1 MTSDV
6 EREFVEDMGRL
17 SFDPLAWVYY
27 SFPWGEAGTSLSDHD
42 GPDVWQIEVLSA
54 IRDGLLTP
62 DEAILLATSSGH
74 GIGKSSLVSWL
85 ILWAL
90 STFPDTRGV
99 VTANTATQLRSKTWA
114 ELTKWHNLFVL
125 KHWFS
130 VTATAI
136 FSSDPAHE
144 KTWRVDAI
152 PWSKNNTE
160 AFAGL
165 HNQGKRIL
173 VVFDEASAID
183 DPVWEVTEGALT
195 DTGTEII
202 WAVFGNP
209 TRNTGRFADCFR
221 KYKHRWKRFQVDS
234 RSARM
239 TNKAQIAQ
247 WIEDYGED
255 SDFVKVRV
263 RGIFPSASSLQLI
276 PLDIV
281 DAAFARHESLA
292 HESHSFTAKVLGV
305 DVARYGD
312 DRSAIFLRQ
321 GLRSE
326 LVWQGSKVDTMT
338 TANIVAQFEDQ
349 LGTAATFIDVG
360 AMGSGVIDKLR
371 ELGRHPIEIN
381 FASKP
386 FDPRFANKRAE
397 MWSNMA
403 DWLRQGGTLPS
414 RDKNNKAVRDDLRD
428 DLCAPEYGFTTSG
441 KLLLESKEEMK
452 KRGLA
457 SPDLADALALTFAA
471 PVRVQERTSSEMIC
485 DI

>member
-1 MTSDV
+1 MLFRS
-6 EREFVEDMGRL
+6 
-17 SFDPLAWVYY
+17 
-27 SFPWGEAGTSLSDHD
+27 
-42 GPDVWQIEVLSA
+42 
-54 IRDGLLTP
+54 
-62 DEAILLATSSGH
+62 AILLATSSGH

-255 SDFVKVRV
+255 SD
-263 RGIFPSASSLQLI
+263 
-276 PLDIV
+276 
-281 DAAFARHESLA
+281 
-292 HESHSFTAKVLGV
+292 
-305 DVARYGD
+305 
-312 DRSAIFLRQ
+312 
-321 GLRSE
+321 
-326 LVWQGSKVDTMT
+326 
-338 TANIVAQFEDQ
+338 
-349 LGTAATFIDVG
+349 
-360 AMGSGVIDKLR
+360 
-371 ELGRHPIEIN
+371 
-381 FASKP
+381 
-386 FDPRFANKRAE
+386 
-397 MWSNMA
+397 
-403 DWLRQGGTLPS
+403 
-414 RDKNNKAVRDDLRD
+414 
-428 DLCAPEYGFTTSG
+428 
-441 KLLLESKEEMK
+441 
-452 KRGLA
+452 
-457 SPDLADALALTFAA
+457 
-471 PVRVQERTSSEMIC
+471 
-485 DI
+485 